1 MKVRVALTSQTHTAF
16 YLCGEI
22 LSSLFLRKASD
33 KTWLPLPI
41 LESRAL
47 DTGGVGVGEEN
58 TAILWKL
65 FYAKH
70 LPDLR
75 VQFFEVF
82 LFFKFLNRGEVFIT
96 EAPIEKGYLLILK
109 VPSLVSSTKSQ
120 KFLEPGIIDSL
131 SLGHLDDS

>member
-1 MKVRVALTSQTHTAF
+1 M
-16 YLCGEI
+16 
-22 LSSLFLRKASD
+22 
-33 KTWLPLPI
+33 
-41 LESRAL
+41 
-47 DTGGVGVGEEN
+47 GEEN

-96 EAPIEKGYLLILK
+96 EAPIEKGCLLILK
-109 VPSLVSSTKSQ
+109 VPSLVSSTKSR